1 MVNSVVTLER
11 LDKAHELKRSP
22 NLERFPAVLE
32 TEQKTKILSSHQKQK
47 LKKTYLV
54 ISSFLP
60 MWSKHCVLLAQK
72 PAFLDS
78 F

>member
-1 MVNSVVTLER
+1 MVIPVKSLER

-47 LKKTYLV
+47 MTHLKNIPCY
-54 ISSFLP
+54 
-60 MWSKHCVLLAQK
+60 
-72 PAFLDS
+72 
-78 F
+78 